1 MDTVFPNVL
10 DIVHDL
16 DSSEKVDTG
25 AANAAPPVPTYH
37 QWLLLPR
44 GGGGVEEGCVGTV
57 SDGISDTIASKQ
69 TDKLFLFLLEHD
81 PDNVA

>member
-1 MDTVFPNVL
+1 MYKSIIIHN
-10 DIVHDL
+10 
-16 DSSEKVDTG
+16 SKVDTG
-25 AANAAPPVPTYH
+25 AAGAAPPGPTYQH
-37 QWLLLPR
+37 QWLVATAAE
-44 GGGGVEEGCVGTV
+44 GGGEGCRGAVGTV

>member
-16 DSSEKVDTG
+16 DSSEKVDPV
-25 AANAAPPVPTYH
+25 AANAATPVPTYH

-44 GGGGVEEGCVGTV
+44 GGLEEGCVGTV
-57 SDGISDTIASKQ
+57 LSDGISDTIASKQ

-81 PDNVA
+81 PDNGA

>member
-16 DSSEKVDTG
+16 DSSEKFDTG
-25 AANAAPPVPTYH
+25 TANAAPPVPPVATAAK
-37 QWLLLPR
+37 
-44 GGGGVEEGCVGTV
+44 GGEVEEGCVGTV
-57 SDGISDTIASKQ
+57 LSDGISDTIASKQ

>member
-16 DSSEKVDTG
+16 DSSEKVDPV
-25 AANAAPPVPTYH
+25 AANAAPPMPTYH

-44 GGGGVEEGCVGTV
+44 GGGWEEGCVGTV

>member
-1 MDTVFPNVL
+1 MYKSIIN
-10 DIVHDL
+10 HNN
-16 DSSEKVDTG
+16 KVDTG

-44 GGGGVEEGCVGTV
+44 GGVEEDCVGTV
-57 SDGISDTIASKQ
+57 LSDGISDTIASKQ

>member
-1 MDTVFPNVL
+1 MLDHGYCLSKCTKVL

-16 DSSEKVDTG
+16 DSSEKVDTV
-25 AANAAPPVPTYH
+25 AANAVPTYH
-37 QWLLLPR
+37 QWLLLCR
-44 GGGGVEEGCVGTV
+44 NCVV
-57 SDGISDTIASKQ
+57 LLSDGISDTIASKQ